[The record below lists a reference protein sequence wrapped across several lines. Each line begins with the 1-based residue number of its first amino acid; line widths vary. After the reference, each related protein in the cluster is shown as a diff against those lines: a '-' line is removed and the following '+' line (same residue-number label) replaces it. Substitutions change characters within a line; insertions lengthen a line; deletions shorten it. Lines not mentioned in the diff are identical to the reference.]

1 MDVRAAIGGEL
12 PVRSLLFPASLFFSA
27 MVGPAKQPL
36 VRELYKT
43 GLCKSWESAGAC
55 PYGVRCIFA
64 HGHEQ

>member
-1 MDVRAAIGGEL
+1 
-12 PVRSLLFPASLFFSA
+12 

-43 GLCKSWESAGAC
+43 GLCKSWERAGAC